1 MLRPALIFILVC
13 APILVGSQLWAQDE
27 EAPSSEDIERIIEQI
42 LELREQAETLLET
55 LPPELREEIERRWL
69 ELQNPPAEVVAEEA
83 PQEEPIV
90 ETPSEPAIPVAAEA
104 TDPQPD
110 LPPPPGPD
118 SPPMLEP
125 EPEFEPTV
133 TSEEVSE
140 PAPEGMP
147 EPEPEPEPAKE
158 CDSLGPF
165 DTNGDGVI
173 SAADRNWRYLRLRAD
188 MGGRSADMVDL
199 ESLYDLEIREI
210 DVNLRFFK
218 MADGATGDIFV
229 DDRVRFELLGKRK
242 SSRRT
247 KILFIQ
253 ASRLARGGA
262 LWVVDRSG
270 SLLAG
275 DQPLAPGMALQT
287 AAGKRLPLLCP

>member
-1 MLRPALIFILVC
+1 MP
-13 APILVGSQLWAQDE
+13 QD
-27 EAPSSEDIERIIEQI
+27 
-42 LELREQAETLLET
+42 
-55 LPPELREEIERRWL
+55 
-69 ELQNPPAEVVAEEA
+69 
-83 PQEEPIV
+83 EPIV
-90 ETPSEPAIPVAAEA
+90 ETPPEPAIPVAAEA
-104 TDPQPD
+104 TAPQSD
-110 LPPPPGPD
+110 LPPPPEPD
-118 SPPMLEP
+118 SQPTLEP
-125 EPEFEPTV
+125 EPEHEPTV

-140 PAPEGMP
+140 PAPESMP

-188 MGGRSADMVDL
+188 MGGRSTDMGDL
-199 ESLYDLEIREI
+199 ESLYDLDIREI

-242 SSRRT
+242 TSRRT

-275 DQPLAPGMALQT
+275 DQALAPGMALQD
-287 AAGKRLPLLCP
+287 ADGQRLPILCP

>member
-1 MLRPALIFILVC
+1 MLRAALIVIFALMPLSRGAVAGHKTDRI
-13 APILVGSQLWAQDE
+13 AIP
-27 EAPSSEDIERIIEQI
+27 EDVERIIEEI
-42 LELREQAETLLET
+42 LELREEAEALLET
-55 LPPELREEIERRWL
+55 LPPELREEVERRWL
-69 ELQNPPAEVVAEEA
+69 QLQTPPAEVVAEEV
-83 PQEEPIV
+83 PQDEPIV
-90 ETPSEPAIPVAAEA
+90 ETPPEPAIPVAAEA
-104 TDPQPD
+104 TAPQSD
-110 LPPPPGPD
+110 LPPPPEPD
-118 SPPMLEP
+118 SQPTLEP
-125 EPEFEPTV
+125 EPEHEPTV

-140 PAPEGMP
+140 PAPESMP

-188 MGGRSADMVDL
+188 MGGRSTDMGDL
-199 ESLYDLEIREI
+199 ESLYDLDIREI

-242 SSRRT
+242 TSRRT

-275 DQPLAPGMALQT
+275 DQALAPGMALQD
-287 AAGKRLPLLCP
+287 ADGQRLPILCP